1 VRLRPWLVLGLATA
15 LISLQAVQ
23 PARFTLAIV
32 RLDGRLVPFAAYDGR
47 RWERPWPEAD
57 EAFKGAP
64 TIDEVPNIWRTRGE
78 PAPRV
83 WRVTP
88 VSGAPLREARVTGA
102 DVVDAHCLKQ
112 VALTTNLPATE
123 PVKDEHGTK
132 FGVAVDSDLP
142 IGAVQAISRSDAAW
156 SSAERVVVAN
166 FDALEA
172 ARALAAREQVV
183 RESPTPLPQMT
194 HLYSENK
201 APRSPMY
208 FIAEKKYKTARAPQ
222 TAECGAATIVTGW
235 LMVDGAGTV
244 LLREADVF
252 LTDCDAKGVRRGLPL
267 GAFRVATQ
275 LFWVLQEHGYE
286 DETYRVAE
294 IGPAGITYPITFLGG
309 GC

>member
-1 VRLRPWLVLGLATA
+1 MRIRPWLALGFATA
-15 LISLQAVQ
+15 LISLQAAQ
-23 PARFTLAIV
+23 PSRFALAIV
-32 RLDGRLVPFAAYDGR
+32 RVDGRLVPFASYDGH

-57 EAFKGAP
+57 EAFKGAA
-64 TIDEVPNIWRTRGE
+64 TVDEVPNIWRTRGE
-78 PAPRV
+78 AVPRV

-88 VSGAPLREARVTGA
+88 VSGAPVSEARVTGV
-102 DVVDAHCLKQ
+102 DVVDAHCQKQ
-112 VALTTNLPATE
+112 IALTTSLPATK
-123 PVKDEHGTK
+123 PAKDEHGTK

-142 IGAVQAISRSDAAW
+142 VGGVRALSHSEVAW
-156 SSAERVVVAN
+156 STAERVVVAN

-172 ARALAAREQVV
+172 AKALAAREDVV
-183 RESPTPLPQMT
+183 RESPTPLPQIT
-194 HLYSENK
+194 HLYSETK

-208 FIAEKKYKTARAPQ
+208 FIAEKKYKMPRAPQ
-222 TAECGAATIVTGW
+222 NAQCGAATIVTGW
-235 LMVDGAGTV
+235 LIVDDAGTV

-252 LTDCDAKGVRRGLPL
+252 LTDCDAKGVRRGVPL

-294 IGPAGITYPITFLGG
+294 IGPSGIGYPITFLGG